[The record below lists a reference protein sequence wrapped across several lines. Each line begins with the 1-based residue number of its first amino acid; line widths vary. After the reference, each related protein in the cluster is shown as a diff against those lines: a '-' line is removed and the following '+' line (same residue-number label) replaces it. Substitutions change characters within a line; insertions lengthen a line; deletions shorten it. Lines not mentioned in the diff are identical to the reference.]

1 MINDKEV
8 VLKYTDPDKENSRE
22 NFGELISKSDA
33 ILLVYDLAS
42 QNSVYIAEILYM
54 KIKTERARSSKSSL
68 VFLVGNKSDL
78 LMTEKQV
85 RVSENFKEKF
95 DAQFKISSMYDPE
108 SMNGF

>member
-1 MINDKEV
+1 VINDKEV
-8 VLKYTDPDKENSRE
+8 VLQYTDPDRENSRE

-54 KIKTERARSSKSSL
+54 KIKTERARTSKRSL